1 MLRNF
6 KDDVLIN
13 AVMFRSECS
22 DEMMLSDFLQILQ
35 HLYKHSIFKNMLDIV
50 VTKCSIGQL
59 KFRVHNAK
67 FFDLDAGNC
76 LTMVDDGGV
85 VSLGST
91 RRKYVITIKKVA
103 CDVVVHEIAH
113 MLEKELSHLVN
124 LPMFASTLMYEVN
137 NINQIH
143 MKNVVKTLFVD
154 QVSSYP
160 ESQHMSELFARFF
173 QFFAGTNEVAF
184 QSSLGER
191 YRLQD
196 AINIFPKTLQ
206 LLDSQLAS
214 GWRDL
219 IDPEIA
225 RRSSQYV
232 TGSFDTKEQWAD
244 RRIKSSAGGSTTA
257 SRWGIKSNK
266 TDPFK

>member
-1 MLRNF
+1 MLKAF
-6 KDDVLIN
+6 KDDVLMNSVISH
-13 AVMFRSECS
+13 SECS
-22 DEMMLSDFLQILQ
+22 DELMLGSFLQILQ
-35 HLYKHSIFKNMLDIV
+35 HLYKHSIFKNILDIV
-50 VTKCSIGQL
+50 VTKCSLGQL
-59 KFRVHNAK
+59 KFRVHDAK

-76 LTMVDDGGV
+76 LTMVDDGGAA
-85 VSLGST
+85 STGSV
-91 RRKYVITIKKVA
+91 RKKYIITIKKVA
-103 CDVVVHEIAH
+103 CDVIVHEIAH
-113 MLEKELSHLVN
+113 MLEKELSHFLN
-124 LPMFASTLMYEVN
+124 LSIFASTLMYEVN
-137 NINQIH
+137 DINQIH
-143 MKNVVKTLFVD
+143 MKNIVKTLFVD

-160 ESQHMSELFARFF
+160 QSQHMSELFARFF
-173 QFFAGTNEVAF
+173 QFFAGANEVAF

-214 GWRDL
+214 GWLDL

-244 RRIKSSAGGSTTA
+244 TRIKSSVRASTAA

-266 TDPFK
+266 ADPFK